1 MMMKENKVYTKT
13 GDDGTTSL
21 NSGLRVKKHHIRVA
35 AYGSIDELNAW
46 VGLIRDTTADILD
59 REFLMMLQNHLMV
72 LGTQLSTV
80 REENLPTDFID
91 PINDSHILEIE
102 NEIDRISMDLPPL
115 KNFVLPG
122 GHPLVSYSH
131 LARCVC
137 RRAERHIT
145 ELNANERVSPY
156 IVAFVNRLSDYFFV
170 LSRKF
175 TCDLDL
181 DENKWIPKEKKRSS

>member
-59 REFLMMLQNHLMV
+59 REFLMLLQNHLMV

-80 REENLPTDFID
+80 REEDLPTDFID
-91 PINDSHILEIE
+91 PINDPHILEIE

-145 ELNANERVSPY
+145 ELNTNERVSPY
-156 IVAFVNRLSDYFFV
+156 VIAFVNRLSDYFFV

-175 TCDLDL
+175 SIDLDL
-181 DENKWIPKEKKRSS
+181 NENKWIPKEKKRSS

>member
-175 TCDLDL
+175 TCDMDL

>member
-1 MMMKENKVYTKT
+1 MMIKENKVYTKT

-80 REENLPTDFID
+80 REEDLPIDFID

-102 NEIDRISMDLPPL
+102 NEIDRISIDLPPL

-145 ELNANERVSPY
+145 ELNANERVSLY
-156 IVAFVNRLSDYFFV
+156 IIAFVNRLSDYFFV

-175 TCDLDL
+175 ICDLGL

>member
-46 VGLIRDTTADILD
+46 VGLIRDTTADIID
-59 REFLMMLQNHLMV
+59 REFLMLLQNHLMV

-80 REENLPTDFID
+80 REEDLPTDFID
-91 PINDSHILEIE
+91 PINDPHILEIE

-122 GHPLVSYSH
+122 GHTLVSYSH

-156 IVAFVNRLSDYFFV
+156 VIAFVNRLSDYFFV

-175 TCDLDL
+175 SIDLDL
-181 DENKWIPKEKKRSS
+181 NENKWIPKEKKRSS

>member
-1 MMMKENKVYTKT
+1 MKENKVYTKT

-21 NSGLRVKKHHIRVA
+21 SSGLRVNKHHIRVA

-46 VGLIRDTTADILD
+46 VGLIRDTTKNLLD
-59 REFLMMLQNHLMV
+59 QDFLLTLQNHLMV

-80 REENLPTDFID
+80 LEEDFPSEFLD
-91 PINDSHILEIE
+91 PIEQSQVIEIE
-102 NEIDRISMDLPPL
+102 HQIDCISLDLTPL

-122 GHPLVSYSH
+122 GHPLVSYCH

-137 RRAERHIT
+137 RRAERQIT
-145 ELNANERVSPY
+145 ELNANERVSPFV
-156 IVAFVNRLSDYFFV
+156 IAFVNRLSDYFFV

-175 TCDLDL
+175 TQDLEI

>member
-46 VGLIRDTTADILD
+46 IGLIRDTTADILD
-59 REFLMMLQNHLMV
+59 REFLMLLQNHLMV

-80 REENLPTDFID
+80 REEDLPTDFID
-91 PINDSHILEIE
+91 PINDPHILEIE

-156 IVAFVNRLSDYFFV
+156 VIAFVNRLSDYFFV

-175 TCDLDL
+175 SIDLDL
-181 DENKWIPKEKKRSS
+181 NENKWIPKEKKRSS

>member
-1 MMMKENKVYTKT
+1 MMKENKVYTKT

-59 REFLMMLQNHLMV
+59 REFLIMLQNHLMV

-80 REENLPTDFID
+80 REEDLPTDFID

>member
-1 MMMKENKVYTKT
+1 MKENKVYTKT

-59 REFLMMLQNHLMV
+59 REFLMLLQNHLMV

-80 REENLPTDFID
+80 REEDLPTDFID
-91 PINDSHILEIE
+91 PINDPHILEIE

-156 IVAFVNRLSDYFFV
+156 VIAFVNRLSDYFFV

-175 TCDLDL
+175 SIDLDL
-181 DENKWIPKEKKRSS
+181 KENKWIPKEKKRSS

>member
-1 MMMKENKVYTKT
+1 MEENKVYTKT

-59 REFLMMLQNHLMV
+59 REFLMLLQNHLMV

-80 REENLPTDFID
+80 REEDLPTDFID
-91 PINDSHILEIE
+91 PINDPHILEIE

-156 IVAFVNRLSDYFFV
+156 VIAFVNRLSDYFFV

-175 TCDLDL
+175 SLDLDL
-181 DENKWIPKEKKRSS
+181 KENKWIPKEKKRSS

>member
-59 REFLMMLQNHLMV
+59 REFLMLLQNHLMV

-80 REENLPTDFID
+80 REEDLPTDFID
-91 PINDSHILEIE
+91 PINDPHILEIE

-156 IVAFVNRLSDYFFV
+156 VIAFVNRLSDYFFV

-175 TCDLDL
+175 SIDLDL
-181 DENKWIPKEKKRSS
+181 KENKWIPKEKKRSS

>member
-1 MMMKENKVYTKT
+1 MMKENKVYTKT

-59 REFLMMLQNHLMV
+59 REFLMLLQNHLMV

-80 REENLPTDFID
+80 REEDLPTDFID
-91 PINDSHILEIE
+91 PINDPHILEIE

-156 IVAFVNRLSDYFFV
+156 VIAFVNRLSDYFFV

-175 TCDLDL
+175 SIDLDL
-181 DENKWIPKEKKRSS
+181 KENKWIPKEKKRSS

>member
-1 MMMKENKVYTKT
+1 M
-13 GDDGTTSL
+13 L
-21 NSGLRVKKHHIRVA
+21 
-35 AYGSIDELNAW
+35 
-46 VGLIRDTTADILD
+46 
-59 REFLMMLQNHLMV
+59 LQNHVMV

-80 REENLPTDFID
+80 REEDLPTDFID
-91 PINDSHILEIE
+91 PINDPHILEIE

-156 IVAFVNRLSDYFFV
+156 VIAFVNRLSEYFFV

-175 TCDLDL
+175 SIDLDL
-181 DENKWIPKEKKRSS
+181 NENKWIPKEKKRSS

>member
-1 MMMKENKVYTKT
+1 MIMKENKVYTKT

-21 NSGLRVKKHHIRVA
+21 SSGLRVNKHHIRVA

-46 VGLIRDTTADILD
+46 VGLIRDTTKNLLD
-59 REFLMMLQNHLMV
+59 QDFLLTLQNHLMV

-80 REENLPTDFID
+80 LEEDFPSEFLD
-91 PINDSHILEIE
+91 PIEQSQVIEIE
-102 NEIDRISMDLPPL
+102 HQIDCISLDLTPL

-122 GHPLVSYSH
+122 GHPLVSYCH

-137 RRAERHIT
+137 RRAERQIT
-145 ELNANERVSPY
+145 ELNANDRVSPFV
-156 IVAFVNRLSDYFFV
+156 IAFVNRLSDYFFV

-175 TCDLDL
+175 TQDLEI

>member
-1 MMMKENKVYTKT
+1 MMKENKVYTKT

-59 REFLMMLQNHLMV
+59 REFLMLLQNHLMV

-80 REENLPTDFID
+80 REEDLPTDFID
-91 PINDSHILEIE
+91 PINDPHILEIE

-122 GHPLVSYSH
+122 GHPLVSYTH

-145 ELNANERVSPY
+145 ELNANERVSPHV
-156 IVAFVNRLSDYFFV
+156 IAFVNRLSDYFFV

-175 TCDLDL
+175 SLDLDL
-181 DENKWIPKEKKRSS
+181 KENKWIPKEKKRSS

>member
-59 REFLMMLQNHLMV
+59 REFLMLLQNHLMV

-80 REENLPTDFID
+80 REEDLPTDFID
-91 PINDSHILEIE
+91 PINDPHILEIE

-122 GHPLVSYSH
+122 GHPLVSYTH

-156 IVAFVNRLSDYFFV
+156 VIAFVNRLSDYFFV

-175 TCDLDL
+175 SIDLDL
-181 DENKWIPKEKKRSS
+181 NENKWIPKEKKRSS

>member
-1 MMMKENKVYTKT
+1 MMKENKVYTKT

-21 NSGLRVKKHHIRVA
+21 NTGLRVKKHHIRVA

-46 VGLIRDTTADILD
+46 VGLIQDTAADILD

-80 REENLPTDFID
+80 REEDLPTDFID
-91 PINDSHILEIE
+91 PINDSHILDIE
-102 NEIDRISMDLPPL
+102 DEIDRISIDLPPL

-181 DENKWIPKEKKRSS
+181 NENKWIPKEKKQSS

>member
-1 MMMKENKVYTKT
+1 MMKENKVYTKT

-59 REFLMMLQNHLMV
+59 REFLMLLQNHLMV

-80 REENLPTDFID
+80 REEDLPTDFID
-91 PINDSHILEIE
+91 PINDPHILEIE

-122 GHPLVSYSH
+122 GHPLRQTAAHPRIGAHQTFLGLVSS
-131 LARCVC
+131 
-137 RRAERHIT
+137 
-145 ELNANERVSPY
+145 
-156 IVAFVNRLSDYFFV
+156 
-170 LSRKF
+170 
-175 TCDLDL
+175 
-181 DENKWIPKEKKRSS
+181 

>member
-1 MMMKENKVYTKT
+1 MMKENKVYTKT

-35 AYGSIDELNAW
+35 AYGSIDELNSW
-46 VGLIRDTTADILD
+46 VGLIRDSVDDLLD
-59 REFLMMLQNHLMV
+59 SEFLLTLQNHLMV
-72 LGTQLSTV
+72 MGTQLSTV
-80 REENLPTDFID
+80 REEDLPTDFID
-91 PINDSHILEIE
+91 PIEEMHILEIE
-102 NEIDRISMDLPPL
+102 NEIDRISLYLPPL

-122 GHPLVSYSH
+122 GHPLISYSH

-145 ELNANERVSPY
+145 ELNANERVSPFV
-156 IVAFVNRLSDYFFV
+156 IAFVNRLSDYFFV

-175 TCDLDL
+175 TQDLEIE
-181 DENKWIPKEKKRSS
+181 ENKWVPKEKKGTA

>member
-1 MMMKENKVYTKT
+1 MMKENKVYTKT

-80 REENLPTDFID
+80 REEDLPTDFID

>member
-1 MMMKENKVYTKT
+1 MKENKVYTKT

-59 REFLMMLQNHLMV
+59 REFLMLLQNHLMV

-80 REENLPTDFID
+80 REEDLPTDFID
-91 PINDSHILEIE
+91 PINDPHILEIE

-122 GHPLVSYSH
+122 GHPLVSYTH

-156 IVAFVNRLSDYFFV
+156 VIAFVNRLSDYFFV

-175 TCDLDL
+175 SIDLDL
-181 DENKWIPKEKKRSS
+181 NENKWIPKEKKRSS

>member
-1 MMMKENKVYTKT
+1 MMKENKVYTKT

-80 REENLPTDFID
+80 REEDLPTDFID

-181 DENKWIPKEKKRSS
+181 DENKWKPKEKKRSS